1 MKPGLEQAVSEALQA
16 IGTLGDGEHTP
27 AGIGKTTGS
36 RAHLLAMLQTE
47 QRDFSIEELAAKSGL
62 HANTVRAHLDV
73 LVAAGHVERIQ
84 GKPHGRGRP
93 PLAFKATADARA
105 PYDELSRVLSESLG
119 VANAPSLA
127 RRTAERWAQSLEPQ
141 PVASSADEAVDHAVE
156 SLHAVGFTAEAS
168 PLKDSIT
175 IGACPFAELVD
186 EHPIICAIHTEL
198 LSTVLSASG
207 QEVEVEAMDVW
218 VRPTL
223 CRARLTRPDQTPAR
237 TIDPKAYGE
246 YLSPHTPRL
255 VAASAP
261 VASEPAA
268 SPTE

>member
-1 MKPGLEQAVSEALQA
+1 MKNAVEQAVSNALKA
-16 IGTLGDGEHTP
+16 IGARGEGEQAH
-27 AGIGKTTGS
+27 ANVGKSTGS
-36 RAHLLAMLQTE
+36 RAHLLAALQADARE
-47 QRDFSIEELAAKSGL
+47 FSIDELSAIVGL

-84 GKPHGRGRP
+84 GRPQGRGRP
-93 PLAFKATADARA
+93 PLAFKAMADARA

-119 VANAPSLA
+119 VANAPELA
-127 RRTAERWAQSLEPQ
+127 RRTAEQWAQSLEPR
-141 PVASSADEAVDHAVE
+141 PIATTADQAVDHAVE
-156 SLHAVGFTAEAS
+156 SLHSVGFSAEAS

-218 VRPTL
+218 VTPTL
-223 CRARLTRPDQTPAR
+223 CRARLTRPDLTPAR
-237 TIDPKAYGE
+237 TIDPKAYG
-246 YLSPHTPRL
+246 
-255 VAASAP
+255 AD
-261 VASEPAA
+261 PATA
-268 SPTE
+268 IPTE

>member
-1 MKPGLEQAVSEALQA
+1 MKPGAEQAVSDALQA
-16 IGTLGDGEHTP
+16 IGALGDGEQP
-27 AGIGKTTGS
+27 LPGVGKNSGS
-36 RAHLLAMLQTE
+36 RAHILATLQSHDRE
-47 QRDFSIEELAAKSGL
+47 FSIEELSLASGL

-73 LVAAGHVERIQ
+73 LVAGGHIVRTQ
-84 GKPHGRGRP
+84 GQPHGRGRP

-105 PYDELSRVLSESLG
+105 PYDELSRVLHESLG
-119 VANAPSLA
+119 AANSPGLA
-127 RRTAERWAQSLEPQ
+127 RRTAERWAGSLEPQ
-141 PVASSADEAVDHAVE
+141 PVASTPDQAVDHAVE
-156 SLHAVGFTAEAS
+156 SLHAVGFSAEAS

-218 VRPTL
+218 VKPTL

-237 TIDPKAYGE
+237 TIDPKAYGTFP
-246 YLSPHTPRL
+246 SAAVPTTASTPR
-255 VAASAP
+255 
-261 VASEPAA
+261 AA

>member
-1 MKPGLEQAVSEALQA
+1 MKPGAEQAVSDALQA
-16 IGTLGDGEHTP
+16 IGALGDGDQTP
-27 AGIGKTTGS
+27 GGVGKTTGS
-36 RAHLLAMLQTE
+36 RAHILATLQSQHRE
-47 QRDFSIEELAAKSGL
+47 FSIEELALTSGL

-73 LVAAGHVERIQ
+73 LVAGGHIVRTQ
-84 GKPHGRGRP
+84 GQPHGRGRP
-93 PLAFKATADARA
+93 PLFFRATADARA
-105 PYDELSRVLSESLG
+105 PYDELSRVLRESLG
-119 VANAPSLA
+119 SANAPNLA

-141 PVASSADEAVDHAVE
+141 PAAATPDEAVDHAVE

-175 IGACPFAELVD
+175 IGTCPFADLVE

-237 TIDPKAYGE
+237 TIDPKAYGT
-246 YLSPHTPRL
+246 YSTSAAVPTTASSPR
-255 VAASAP
+255 
-261 VASEPAA
+261 AA
-268 SPTE
+268 SPIE